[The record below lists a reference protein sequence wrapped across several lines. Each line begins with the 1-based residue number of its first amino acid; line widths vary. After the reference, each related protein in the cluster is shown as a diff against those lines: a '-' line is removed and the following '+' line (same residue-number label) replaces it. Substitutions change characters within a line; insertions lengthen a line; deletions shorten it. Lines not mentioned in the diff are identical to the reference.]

1 MFDWRGLI
9 TTDPA
14 IAGGQ
19 PVFRGTRVTLRT
31 VLASLAEGDG
41 EAELLKAF
49 PTLTREHL
57 RAAIAFA
64 AASAEEDL
72 PVPPLPKVA

>member
-1 MFDWRGLI
+1 
-9 TTDPA
+9 
-14 IAGGQ
+14 
-19 PVFRGTRVTLRT
+19 
-31 VLASLAEGDG
+31 LAEGDG

-64 AASAEEDL
+64 VDTNGGRFHA
-72 PVPPLPKVA
+72 